1 MKYEAGLLARRA
13 AQSYRDRIALTYEG
27 VDVTFHDVNTAANQF
42 GSGLTELG
50 LSKGDRVAVLSWNR
64 PEVVYA
70 WLGCEK
76 FGLVRV
82 GMHTHNPSEHHGD
95 LLVHVG
101 AAALVF
107 DTSFTDVVLE
117 IMPRLP
123 KSIKF
128 IAVGDEC
135 PSWAIPFDTVLEGG
149 RPEDPRIDVDE
160 NDPCF
165 MQLTSGT
172 TGMSKPWV
180 KSYRSWL
187 AVINHNAIH
196 LDTFDDQPAISEDD
210 VNLHFHPLQWA
221 TGFQTLYPYFLR
233 GARTVLLSDAEFDA
247 DTLLDTMIDEHITGT
262 FAPGPLLS
270 PVLDAIERRPDVE
283 LSMKRMVVFFGTPEL
298 LKRTSQ
304 LIGNVWAHA
313 FGSTEQGAAA
323 TRLLP
328 SDVTPDTGARLDSV
342 GRPASFNF
350 EVAIVDSAGRRL
362 PDGQVGEIVVRS
374 AMSDGYYFGFPDTTA
389 TAFFD
394 NDWFRSGDVGHLD
407 RDGFLYYGD
416 RAVDTIEIA
425 DTVIYPHVI
434 EASLLAHESVSNC
447 GVVKVGDGNDAA
459 VVAAVHL
466 KADVKSDSAM
476 RATLEAISASAL
488 SDLDCGVEVVF
499 VDALPTVLGGAKV
512 QRNVLRETL
521 QAQR

>member
-13 AQSYRDRIALTYEG
+13 AQSYGDGIALTYDG
-27 VDVTFHDVNTAANQF
+27 GHITFREVNTTANRF
-42 GSGLTELG
+42 GSGLTVLG
-50 LSKGDRVAVLSWNR
+50 LAKGDRVAVLSWNR

-82 GMHTHNPSEHHGD
+82 GMHTHNPVQHHAD
-95 LLVHVG
+95 LLLHVG
-101 AAALVF
+101 AKALVF
-107 DTSFTDVVLE
+107 DTAFEGAVSDIRE
-117 IMPRLP
+117 QLP
-123 KSIKF
+123 ESSTF
-128 IAVGDEC
+128 IALGDEC
-135 PSWAIPFDTVLEGG
+135 PSWAIPFTEVLASGG
-149 RPEDPRIDVDE
+149 SDDPRIDVDE

-196 LDTFDDQPAISEDD
+196 LDTFDDQAAIDETD

-221 TGFQTLYPYFLR
+221 TGFQTFYPYFIR

-247 DTLLDTMIDEHITGT
+247 DVVVDTMVNERVTGT
-262 FAPGPLLS
+262 FAPGPLLA
-270 PVLDAIERRPDVE
+270 PILDAIERRASVD
-283 LSMKRMVVFFGTPEL
+283 LSIKRLVVFFGTPEL
-298 LKRTSQ
+298 LKRTTR
-304 LIGNVWAHA
+304 LVGNVWAHA

-328 SDVTPDTGARLDSV
+328 SDVTPDHPARLDSV

-350 EVAIVDSAGRRL
+350 EVAIVDGTGRPL
-362 PDGQVGEIVVRS
+362 ASGQVGEIVVRS
-374 AMSDGYYFGFPDTTA
+374 AMSDGYYWGFPKTTA
-389 TAFFD
+389 DAFFD
-394 NDWFRSGDVGHLD
+394 NDWFRSGDVGRLD
-407 RDGFLYYGD
+407 EDGFLYYGD

-425 DTVIYPHVI
+425 DSVIYPHVV
-434 EASLLAHESVSNC
+434 EASLLAHDSVSNC
-447 GVVKVGDGNDAA
+447 GVVKVEEGNQAL
-459 VVAAVHL
+459 VVAAVLL
-466 KADVKSDSAM
+466 KAGLEPDPAM
-476 RATLEAISASAL
+476 RDALQAISASAL
-488 SDLDCGVEVVF
+488 DGLDCGVDVVF
-499 VDALPTVLGGAKV
+499 VDVLPTVLGGAKV
-512 QRNVLRETL
+512 QRNVLRESL